1 MRSKDA
7 QAPNTSLQ
15 TLSPSGRERLV
26 HQRPDRSQRMVLAN
40 PRLQIHVAE
49 QRPPDLSS
57 DPRKSASPKRPKRLN
72 HDSVREASDFFNSLL
87 VALAALGYG
96 NPPFSQ
102 AVQEDTKAMR
112 SPRTTD

>member
-1 MRSKDA
+1 
-7 QAPNTSLQ
+7 
-15 TLSPSGRERLV
+15 
-26 HQRPDRSQRMVLAN
+26 
-40 PRLQIHVAE
+40 
-49 QRPPDLSS
+49 
-57 DPRKSASPKRPKRLN
+57 LN

-112 SPRTTD
+112 SPRTTDWSWHAGTCALSKYFPRKAPITLPISFMELAPC